1 MFNRKFRSQPQHLS
15 GVRQSDLPLLNDLNA
30 ALQEERSWGLMI
42 VVGLL
47 VVLVTVFVVWAT
59 FSDVEEVT
67 RGQGRVISSSREQVI
82 QSLDPGV
89 VSEILV
95 KEGDIV
101 EKEQIILRLDDN
113 RSGALYREVVAKKQ
127 ALEAAAA
134 RLRAEAFGTAIK
146 FPEGLPEA
154 LRERER
160 EAFNARTS
168 MLRDGVATM
177 RQSKA
182 LLDREI
188 EITSPMVAE
197 GVMSEV
203 ELLRMRRQS
212 NDFALQISER
222 TNKFRT
228 DANSDLSKVESE
240 LAQASENAAARNDS
254 LVRTEIRAPLRGIVK
269 NVHINTVGGVV
280 TPGQDILEI
289 VPLDET
295 LLVEAYI
302 RPADVAFIH
311 PGQAALV
318 KLSAYDYSLYGGL
331 DGKVE
336 YLSPDTLRDERRP
349 SALNLNP
356 DESYYRVL
364 VRTQDTGLTDRA
376 GKALPI
382 LPGMVATVDIR
393 TGQKTVLQY
402 LIKPITRLKQ
412 ALQER

>member
-1 MFNRKFRSQPQHLS
+1 MFNRKSRQQPQHLS

-101 EKEQIILRLDDN
+101 EKDQIILRLDDN

-168 MLRDGVATM
+168 MLREGVATM

-228 DANSDLSKVESE
+228 EANSDLSKVESE

>member
-1 MFNRKFRSQPQHLS
+1 MFKRKPRSTQQDPNN
-15 GVRQSDLPLLNDLNA
+15 VRQGDLPLLNDLHA

-47 VVLVTVFVVWAT
+47 ALLVTVFLVWAT

-101 EKEQIILRLDDN
+101 EKDQIILRLDDN

-146 FPEGLPEA
+146 FPEGLPES

-168 MLRDGVATM
+168 MLREGVATM

-188 EITSPMVAE
+188 EITAPMVAE

-203 ELLRMRRQS
+203 ELLRMRRMS
-212 NDFALQISER
+212 NDFALQIAER

-228 DANSDLSKVESE
+228 EANSDLSKVEAE

-254 LVRTEIRAPLRGIVK
+254 LVRTEIRAPLRGVVK
-269 NVHINTVGGVV
+269 NILVNTVGGVV
-280 TPGQDILEI
+280 TPGQEILEI

-318 KLSAYDYSLYGGL
+318 KLSAYDYALYGGL
-331 DGKVE
+331 DGEVE

-364 VRTQDTGLTDRA
+364 VRTQDTGLVDRA

-382 LPGMVATVDIR
+382 IPGMVATVDIR
-393 TGQKTVLQY
+393 TGRKTVLQY
-402 LIKPITRLKQ
+402 LIKPITRLQQ

>member
-1 MFNRKFRSQPQHLS
+1 MFKRKPGKTPQDLS
-15 GVRQSDLPLLNDLNA
+15 GVRQSDLPLLNDLHA

-47 VVLVTVFVVWAT
+47 TVLVTVFVVWAT

-101 EKEQIILRLDDN
+101 AKDQIILRLDDN

-146 FPEGLPEA
+146 FPDGLPEA

-160 EAFNARTS
+160 EAFNARTA

-188 EITSPMVAE
+188 EITAPMVNE

-203 ELLRMRRQS
+203 ELLRMRRMS
-212 NDFALQISER
+212 NDFALQIAER

-228 DANSDLSKVESE
+228 EANSDLSKVEAE

-318 KLSAYDYSLYGGL
+318 KLSAYDYALYGGL
-331 DGKVE
+331 EGQVE